1 MITKLKLNPL
11 FNTISSPI
19 KQLIAENIK
28 IALKAIRNNL
38 LRSVLTI
45 LIIAIGITALVGIL
59 TAIDSIKQS
68 INSNFTSLGAN
79 TFTIRNRELVVRIG
93 RGGRKPKKY
102 AEITYTQAMRFKEL
116 YTFRS
121 MVSVSTVAS
130 QGATVKYKSLK
141 TNPNIA
147 VFAGD
152 ENYLLCGGYE
162 LSDGRNFSVHE
173 VERSAHVVIIGQEIK
188 EKLFPKQKNII
199 NEVVNIGVGK
209 YKVVG
214 VLKEKGA
221 SMGMGGDKAIII
233 PVSNGRQ
240 YFGNENMSYVIN
252 VTSESPQ
259 EMQIAE
265 GEAIGLAR
273 KIRQVKL
280 GQADNFEI
288 VKSDSLANI
297 LIDNIKYVTIA
308 ATIIGFI
315 TLLGAAIGLMNIM
328 LVSVTERTREIGI
341 RKSLGATV
349 KNIRFQFLVEAIVI
363 CQLGGILGIVLGIA
377 TGNVTSYFVG
387 TGFIIPWFWI
397 LSGLFICLSV
407 GIIAGIYPAIKAS
420 QLDPVEA
427 LRNE

>member
-1 MITKLKLNPL
+1 MFT
-11 FNTISSPI
+11 
-19 KQLIAENIK
+19 ENIK
-28 IALKAIRNNL
+28 IALNAISSNL
-38 LRSVLTI
+38 LRSILTM

-79 TFTIRNRELVVRIG
+79 TFTIRNKELVVRIG

-102 AEITYTQAMRFKEL
+102 PEITFEQAERFKAL
-116 YTFRS
+116 FTFRS
-121 MVSVSTVAS
+121 NVSVSTVAS
-130 QGATVKYKSLK
+130 QGATLKYKSLK

-152 ENYLLCGGYE
+152 ENYLQSGGYD
-162 LSDGRNFSVHE
+162 LSQGRNFSVTE
-173 VERSAHVVIIGQEIK
+173 VERSANVVIIGQEIVK
-188 EKLFPKQKNII
+188 KIFPKQKNVI

-209 YKVVG
+209 YKIIG
-214 VLKEKGA
+214 ILEEKGA
-221 SMGMGGDKAIII
+221 SMGMGGDKVIII
-233 PVSNGRQ
+233 PITNGRQ
-240 YFGNENMSYVIN
+240 YFGNDNMSYVLN
-252 VTSESPQ
+252 VTSENPQ

-265 GEAIGLAR
+265 GEAKGLLR
-273 KIRQVKL
+273 QIRQVKL
-280 GQADNFEI
+280 GQPDNFEI

-341 RKSLGATV
+341 RKSLGATS
-349 KNIRFQFLVEAIVI
+349 KNIRFQFLVEAVVI
-363 CQLGGILGIVLGIA
+363 CQLGGLLGIVLGIA

-387 TGFIIPWFWI
+387 AGFIIPWFWI
-397 LSGLFICLSV
+397 LSGLFICLTV
-407 GIIAGIYPAIKAS
+407 GLIAGIYPAIKAS

>member
-1 MITKLKLNPL
+1 
-11 FNTISSPI
+11 
-19 KQLIAENIK
+19 
-28 IALKAIRNNL
+28 
-38 LRSVLTI
+38 
-45 LIIAIGITALVGIL
+45 
-59 TAIDSIKQS
+59 
-68 INSNFTSLGAN
+68 
-79 TFTIRNRELVVRIG
+79 
-93 RGGRKPKKY
+93 
-102 AEITYTQAMRFKEL
+102 
-116 YTFRS
+116 
-121 MVSVSTVAS
+121 
-130 QGATVKYKSLK
+130 
-141 TNPNIA
+141 
-147 VFAGD
+147 
-152 ENYLLCGGYE
+152 
-162 LSDGRNFSVHE
+162 
-173 VERSAHVVIIGQEIK
+173 
-188 EKLFPKQKNII
+188 
-199 NEVVNIGVGK
+199 
-209 YKVVG
+209 
-214 VLKEKGA
+214 
-221 SMGMGGDKAIII
+221 MGMGGDKAIII

>member
-1 MITKLKLNPL
+1 MFT
-11 FNTISSPI
+11 
-19 KQLIAENIK
+19 ENIK
-28 IALKAIRNNL
+28 IALNAIKSNL
-38 LRSVLTI
+38 LRSILTM

-79 TFTIRNRELVVRIG
+79 TFTVRNKELVVRIG

-102 AEITYTQAMRFKEL
+102 PEITYEQATRFKDL
-116 YTFRS
+116 FTFRS
-121 MVSVSTVAS
+121 VVSISTVAS

-152 ENYLLCGGYE
+152 ENYLQSGGYE
-162 LSDGRNFSVHE
+162 LSQGRNFSTTE
-173 VERSAHVVIIGQEIK
+173 VERSANVVIIGQELK
-188 EKLFPKQKNII
+188 KKLFPKQKNII
-199 NEVVNIGVGK
+199 NEIVNIGVGK
-209 YKVVG
+209 YKIVG
-214 VLKEKGA
+214 VLEEKGA
-221 SMGMGGDKAIII
+221 SMGMGGDKVIII
-233 PVSNGRQ
+233 PITNGRQ
-240 YFGNENMSYVIN
+240 YFGNDKMSYVIN

-259 EMQIAE
+259 EMEIAE
-265 GEAIGLAR
+265 GEARGLLR

-280 GQADNFEI
+280 GHDDNFEI

-328 LVSVTERTREIGI
+328 IVSVTERTREIGI
-341 RKSLGATV
+341 RKSLGATS
-349 KNIRFQFLVEAIVI
+349 KNIRFQFLVEAVVI
-363 CQLGGILGIVLGIA
+363 CQLGGLLGIVLGIA

-387 TGFIIPWFWI
+387 AGFIIPWFWI
-397 LSGLFICLSV
+397 LSGLIICLTV
-407 GIIAGIYPAIKAS
+407 GLIAGIYPAIKAS

>member
-1 MITKLKLNPL
+1 M
-11 FNTISSPI
+11 FR
-19 KQLIAENIK
+19 ENIK
-28 IALKAIRNNL
+28 IALNAISSNL
-38 LRSVLTI
+38 LRSILTM

-79 TFTIRNRELVVRIG
+79 TFTIRNKELVVRIG

-102 AEITYTQAMRFKEL
+102 AEITFEQATRFKDL

-121 MVSVSTVAS
+121 VISISTVAS

-152 ENYLLCGGYE
+152 ENYLQSGGYE
-162 LSDGRNFSVHE
+162 LNAGRNFSITE
-173 VERSAHVVIIGQEIK
+173 VERSANVVIIGQEIVK
-188 EKLFPKQKNII
+188 KIFPRQKNII
-199 NEVVNIGVGK
+199 NEIVNIGVGK

-214 VLKEKGA
+214 VLEEKGA

-233 PVSNGRQ
+233 PITNGRQ
-240 YFGNENMSYVIN
+240 YFGNDKMSYVLN
-252 VTSESPQ
+252 VTSENPQ
-259 EMQIAE
+259 QMEIAE
-265 GEAIGLAR
+265 GEAKGLLR
-273 KIRQVKL
+273 QIRQVKL
-280 GQADNFEI
+280 GQPDNFEI

-341 RKSLGATV
+341 RKSLGATS
-349 KNIRFQFLVEAIVI
+349 KNIRFQFLVEAVVI
-363 CQLGGILGIVLGIA
+363 CQLGGLFGIILGIA

-387 TGFIIPWFWI
+387 AGFIIPWFWI
-397 LSGLFICLSV
+397 ISGLIICLTV
-407 GIIAGIYPAIKAS
+407 GLIAGIYPAIKAS

>member
-1 MITKLKLNPL
+1 VFT
-11 FNTISSPI
+11 
-19 KQLIAENIK
+19 ENIK
-28 IALKAIRNNL
+28 IALNAISSNL
-38 LRSVLTI
+38 LRSILTM

-79 TFTIRNRELVVRIG
+79 TFTIRNKELVVRIG

-102 AEITYTQAMRFKEL
+102 PEITFEQAERFKAL
-116 YTFRS
+116 FTFRS
-121 MVSVSTVAS
+121 NVSVSTVAS

-152 ENYLLCGGYE
+152 ENYLQSGGYE
-162 LSDGRNFSVHE
+162 LSQGRNFSVTE
-173 VERSAHVVIIGQEIK
+173 VERSANVVIIGQEIVK
-188 EKLFPKQKNII
+188 KIFPKQKNVI

-209 YKVVG
+209 YKIIG
-214 VLKEKGA
+214 ILEEKGA
-221 SMGMGGDKAIII
+221 SMGMGGDKVIII
-233 PVSNGRQ
+233 PITNGRQ
-240 YFGNENMSYVIN
+240 YFGNDNMSYVLN
-252 VTSESPQ
+252 VTSENPQ

-265 GEAIGLAR
+265 GEARGLLR
-273 KIRQVKL
+273 QIRQVKL
-280 GQADNFEI
+280 GQPDNFEI

-297 LIDNIKYVTIA
+297 LIENIKYVTIA

-341 RKSLGATV
+341 RKSLGATS
-349 KNIRFQFLVEAIVI
+349 KNIRFQFLVEAVVI
-363 CQLGGILGIVLGIA
+363 CQLGGLLGIVLGIA

-387 TGFIIPWFWI
+387 AGFIIPWFWI
-397 LSGLFICLSV
+397 LSGLFICLTV
-407 GIIAGIYPAIKAS
+407 GLIAGIYPAIKAS

>member
-1 MITKLKLNPL
+1 VFT
-11 FNTISSPI
+11 
-19 KQLIAENIK
+19 ENIK
-28 IALKAIRNNL
+28 IALNAIKSNL
-38 LRSVLTI
+38 LRSILTM

-79 TFTIRNRELVVRIG
+79 TFTVRNKELVVRIG

-102 AEITYTQAMRFKEL
+102 PEITYEQATRFKDL
-116 YTFRS
+116 FTFRS
-121 MVSVSTVAS
+121 VVSISTVAS

-152 ENYLLCGGYE
+152 ENYLQSGGYE
-162 LSDGRNFSVHE
+162 LSQGRNFSTTE
-173 VERSAHVVIIGQEIK
+173 VERSANVVIIGQELK
-188 EKLFPKQKNII
+188 KKLFPKQKNII
-199 NEVVNIGVGK
+199 NEIVNIGVGK
-209 YKVVG
+209 YKIVG
-214 VLKEKGA
+214 VLEEKGA
-221 SMGMGGDKAIII
+221 SMGMGGDKVIII
-233 PVSNGRQ
+233 PITNGRQ
-240 YFGNENMSYVIN
+240 YFGNDKMSYVIN

-259 EMQIAE
+259 EMEIAE
-265 GEAIGLAR
+265 GEARGLLR

-280 GQADNFEI
+280 GHDDNFEI

-328 LVSVTERTREIGI
+328 IVSVTERTREIGI
-341 RKSLGATV
+341 RKSLGATS
-349 KNIRFQFLVEAIVI
+349 KNIRFQFLVEAVVI
-363 CQLGGILGIVLGIA
+363 CQLGGLLGIVLGIA

-387 TGFIIPWFWI
+387 AGFIIPWFWI
-397 LSGLFICLSV
+397 LSGLIICLTV
-407 GIIAGIYPAIKAS
+407 GLIAGIYPAIKAS

>member
-1 MITKLKLNPL
+1 VFK
-11 FNTISSPI
+11 
-19 KQLIAENIK
+19 ENIK
-28 IALKAIRNNL
+28 IALNAINSNL
-38 LRSVLTI
+38 LRSILTM

-79 TFTIRNRELVVRIG
+79 TFTIRNKELVVRIG

-102 AEITYTQAMRFKEL
+102 PEITFEQASRFKDL

-121 MVSVSTVAS
+121 VVSISTVAS

-152 ENYLLCGGYE
+152 ENYLQSGGYE
-162 LSDGRNFSVHE
+162 LSQGRNFSVNE
-173 VERSAHVVIIGQEIK
+173 VERSANMVIIGQEIVK
-188 EKLFPKQKNII
+188 KIFPKQKNVI

-209 YKVVG
+209 YKIIG
-214 VLKEKGA
+214 VLEEKGA
-221 SMGMGGDKAIII
+221 SMGMGGDKVIII
-233 PVSNGRQ
+233 PITNGRQ
-240 YFGNENMSYVIN
+240 YFGNDKMSYVLN
-252 VTSESPQ
+252 VTSENPQ
-259 EMQIAE
+259 EMEIAE
-265 GEAIGLAR
+265 GEAKGLLR
-273 KIRQVKL
+273 QIRHVKL
-280 GQADNFEI
+280 GQPDNFEI

-297 LIDNIKYVTIA
+297 LIDNIKYVTMA

-341 RKSLGATV
+341 RKSLGATS
-349 KNIRFQFLVEAIVI
+349 KNIRFQFLVEAVVI
-363 CQLGGILGIVLGIA
+363 CQLGGLFGIILGIA

-387 TGFIIPWFWI
+387 AGFIIPWFWI
-397 LSGLFICLSV
+397 LSGLIICLTV
-407 GIIAGIYPAIKAS
+407 GLIAGIYPAMKAS

>member
-1 MITKLKLNPL
+1 V
-11 FNTISSPI
+11 FR
-19 KQLIAENIK
+19 ENIK
-28 IALKAIRNNL
+28 IALNAISSNL
-38 LRSVLTI
+38 LRSILTM

-79 TFTIRNRELVVRIG
+79 TFTIRNKELVVRIG

-102 AEITYTQAMRFKEL
+102 AEITFEQASRFKDL

-121 MVSVSTVAS
+121 VVSISTVAS

-152 ENYLLCGGYE
+152 ENYLQSGGYE
-162 LSDGRNFSVHE
+162 LSQGRNFSVTE
-173 VERSAHVVIIGQEIK
+173 VDRSANVVIIGQEIVK
-188 EKLFPKQKNII
+188 KIFPKQKNVIG
-199 NEVVNIGVGK
+199 EVVNIGVGK
-209 YKVVG
+209 YKILG
-214 VLKEKGA
+214 VLEEKGA
-221 SMGMGGDKAIII
+221 SMGMGGDKVIII
-233 PVSNGRQ
+233 PITNGRQ
-240 YFGNENMSYVIN
+240 YFGNDKMSYVLN
-252 VTSESPQ
+252 VTSENPQ
-259 EMQIAE
+259 EMEIAE
-265 GEAIGLAR
+265 GEAKGLLR
-273 KIRQVKL
+273 QIRHVKL
-280 GQADNFEI
+280 GQSDNFEI

-297 LIDNIKYVTIA
+297 LIGNIKYVTMA

-341 RKSLGATV
+341 RKSLGATS
-349 KNIRFQFLVEAIVI
+349 KNIRFQFLVEAVVI
-363 CQLGGILGIVLGIA
+363 CQLGGLFGIILGIA
-377 TGNVTSYFVG
+377 TGNITSYFVG
-387 TGFIIPWFWI
+387 AGFIIPWFWI
-397 LSGLFICLSV
+397 LSGLIICLTV
-407 GIIAGIYPAIKAS
+407 GLIAGIYPAIKAS

>member
-1 MITKLKLNPL
+1 V
-11 FNTISSPI
+11 FR
-19 KQLIAENIK
+19 ENIK
-28 IALKAIRNNL
+28 IALNAINSNL
-38 LRSVLTI
+38 LRSILTI
-45 LIIAIGITALVGIL
+45 LIISIGITALVGIL

-79 TFTIRNRELVVRIG
+79 TFTIRNKELLVRIG

-102 AEITYTQAMRFKEL
+102 PEITFEQAVRFKDL

-121 MVSVSTVAS
+121 TVSISTVAS
-130 QGATVKYKSLK
+130 RGATVKYKSLK

-152 ENYLLCGGYE
+152 ENYLQSGGYE
-162 LSDGRNFSVHE
+162 LRQGRNFSVTE
-173 VERSAHVVIIGQEIK
+173 VDRSANVVIIGQEIVK
-188 EKLFPKQKNII
+188 KIFPKQKNVI

-209 YKVVG
+209 YKIVG
-214 VLKEKGA
+214 ILEEKGA
-221 SMGMGGDKAIII
+221 SMGMGGDKVIII
-233 PVSNGRQ
+233 PITNGRQ
-240 YFGNENMSYVIN
+240 YFGNDQMSYVLN
-252 VTSESPQ
+252 VTSENPQ
-259 EMQIAE
+259 EMEIAE
-265 GEAIGLAR
+265 GEAKGLLR
-273 KIRQVKL
+273 QIRHVKL
-280 GQADNFEI
+280 GQSDNFEI

-297 LIDNIKYVTIA
+297 LIGNIKYVTMA

-341 RKSLGATV
+341 RKSLGATS
-349 KNIRFQFLVEAIVI
+349 KNIRFQFLVEAVVI
-363 CQLGGILGIVLGIA
+363 CQLGGILGIILGIA

-387 TGFIIPWFWI
+387 AGFIIPWFWI
-397 LSGLFICLSV
+397 LSGLIICLTV
-407 GIIAGIYPAIKAS
+407 GLIAGIYPAIKAS

>member
-1 MITKLKLNPL
+1 M
-11 FNTISSPI
+11 
-19 KQLIAENIK
+19 
-28 IALKAIRNNL
+28 
-38 LRSVLTI
+38 

-79 TFTIRNRELVVRIG
+79 TFTIRNKELLVRIG

-102 AEITYTQAMRFKEL
+102 AEITFEQAQRFKNL

-121 MVSVSTVAS
+121 VVSVSTVAS

-152 ENYLLCGGYE
+152 ENYLQSGGYE
-162 LSDGRNFSVHE
+162 LAQGRNFSVSE
-173 VERSAHVVIIGQEIK
+173 VERSANVVIIGQEIVK
-188 EKLFPKQKNII
+188 KIFPRQKNVI
-199 NEVVNIGVGK
+199 NEIVNIGVGK
-209 YKVVG
+209 YKVIG
-214 VLKEKGA
+214 VLEEKGA
-221 SMGMGGDKAIII
+221 SMGMGGDKVIII
-233 PVSNGRQ
+233 PITNGRQ
-240 YFGNENMSYVIN
+240 YFGNDKMSYVLN
-252 VTSESPQ
+252 VTSNNPQ
-259 EMQIAE
+259 EMEIAE
-265 GEAIGLAR
+265 GEARGLLR
-273 KIRQVKL
+273 QIRHVRL
-280 GQADNFEI
+280 GQTDNFEI

-297 LIDNIKYVTIA
+297 LIDNISYVTIA

-341 RKSLGATV
+341 RKSLGATS

-363 CQLGGILGIVLGIA
+363 CQLGGLLGIILGIA

-387 TGFIIPWFWI
+387 AGFIIPWFWI
-397 LSGLFICLSV
+397 LSGLIICLTV
-407 GIIAGIYPAIKAS
+407 GLIAGIYPAIKAS

>member
-1 MITKLKLNPL
+1 M
-11 FNTISSPI
+11 FR
-19 KQLIAENIK
+19 ENIK
-28 IALKAIRNNL
+28 IALNAINSNL
-38 LRSVLTI
+38 LRSILTM

-79 TFTIRNRELVVRIG
+79 TFTIRNKELVVRIG

-102 AEITYTQAMRFKEL
+102 PKITFEQAVRFKDL

-121 MVSVSTVAS
+121 IVSISTVAS

-152 ENYLLCGGYE
+152 ENYLQSGGYE
-162 LSDGRNFSVHE
+162 LSQGRNFSVTE
-173 VERSAHVVIIGQEIK
+173 VDRSANVVIIGQEIVK
-188 EKLFPKQKNII
+188 KIFPKQKNVIG
-199 NEVVNIGVGK
+199 EVVNIGVGK
-209 YKVVG
+209 YKIVG
-214 VLKEKGA
+214 ILEEKGA
-221 SMGMGGDKAIII
+221 SMGMGGDKVIII
-233 PVSNGRQ
+233 PITNGRQ
-240 YFGNENMSYVIN
+240 YFGNDKMSYVLN
-252 VTSESPQ
+252 VTSDNPQ
-259 EMQIAE
+259 EMEIAE
-265 GEAIGLAR
+265 GEAKGLLR
-273 KIRQVKL
+273 QIRQVKL
-280 GQADNFEI
+280 GQPDNFEI

-297 LIDNIKYVTIA
+297 LIGNIQYVTMA

-341 RKSLGATV
+341 RKSLGATS
-349 KNIRFQFLVEAIVI
+349 KNIRFQFLVEAVVI
-363 CQLGGILGIVLGIA
+363 CQLGGLLGIILGIA

-387 TGFIIPWFWI
+387 AGFIIPWFWI
-397 LSGLFICLSV
+397 IGGLIICLTV
-407 GIIAGIYPAIKAS
+407 GLIAGIYPAIKAS

>member
-1 MITKLKLNPL
+1 MFT
-11 FNTISSPI
+11 
-19 KQLIAENIK
+19 ENIK
-28 IALKAIRNNL
+28 IALNAIKSNL
-38 LRSVLTI
+38 LRSVLTM

-68 INSNFTSLGAN
+68 INANFTSLGAN
-79 TFTIRNRELVVRIG
+79 TFTVRNKELVVRIG

-102 AEITYTQAMRFKEL
+102 PEITFEQATRFKDL
-116 YTFRS
+116 FTFRS
-121 MVSVSTVAS
+121 VVSISTVAS

-152 ENYLLCGGYE
+152 ENYLQSGGYE
-162 LSDGRNFSVHE
+162 LSQGRNFSATE
-173 VERSAHVVIIGQEIK
+173 VDRSANVVIIGQELK
-188 EKLFPKQKNII
+188 KKLFPKQKNII

-214 VLKEKGA
+214 VLEEKGA
-221 SMGMGGDKAIII
+221 SMGMGGDKVIII
-233 PVSNGRQ
+233 PITNGRQ
-240 YFGNENMSYVIN
+240 YFGNDKMSYVIN

-259 EMQIAE
+259 EMEIAE
-265 GEAIGLAR
+265 GEARGLLR

-280 GQADNFEI
+280 GHTDNFEI

-341 RKSLGATV
+341 RKSLGATST
-349 KNIRFQFLVEAIVI
+349 NIRFQFLVEAVVI
-363 CQLGGILGIVLGIA
+363 CQLGGLLGIILGIA
-377 TGNVTSYFVG
+377 TGNVTSFFVG
-387 TGFIIPWFWI
+387 AGFIIPWFWI
-397 LSGLFICLSV
+397 LSGLIICLSV
-407 GIIAGIYPAIKAS
+407 GLIAGIYPAIKAS

>member
-1 MITKLKLNPL
+1 MFT
-11 FNTISSPI
+11 
-19 KQLIAENIK
+19 ENIK
-28 IALKAIRNNL
+28 IALNAISSNL
-38 LRSVLTI
+38 LRSILTM

-79 TFTIRNRELVVRIG
+79 TFTIRNKELVVRIG

-102 AEITYTQAMRFKEL
+102 PEITFEQAERFKAL
-116 YTFRS
+116 FTFRS
-121 MVSVSTVAS
+121 NVSVSTVAS
-130 QGATVKYKSLK
+130 QGATLKYKSLK

-152 ENYLLCGGYE
+152 ENYLQSGGYE
-162 LSDGRNFSVHE
+162 LSQGRNFSVTE
-173 VERSAHVVIIGQEIK
+173 VERSANVVIIGQEIVK
-188 EKLFPKQKNII
+188 KIFPKQKNVI
-199 NEVVNIGVGK
+199 NEVVNIGVDK
-209 YKVVG
+209 YKIIG
-214 VLKEKGA
+214 ILEEKGA
-221 SMGMGGDKAIII
+221 SMGMGGDKVIII
-233 PVSNGRQ
+233 PITNGRQ
-240 YFGNENMSYVIN
+240 YFGNDNMSYVLN
-252 VTSESPQ
+252 VTSENPQ

-265 GEAIGLAR
+265 GEAKGLLR
-273 KIRQVKL
+273 QIRQVKL
-280 GQADNFEI
+280 GQPDNFEI

-341 RKSLGATV
+341 RKSLGATS
-349 KNIRFQFLVEAIVI
+349 KNIRFQFLVEAVVI
-363 CQLGGILGIVLGIA
+363 CQLGGLLGIVLGIA

-387 TGFIIPWFWI
+387 AGFIIPWFWI
-397 LSGLFICLSV
+397 LSGLFICLTV
-407 GIIAGIYPAIKAS
+407 GLIAGIYPAIKAS

>member
-1 MITKLKLNPL
+1 MFT
-11 FNTISSPI
+11 
-19 KQLIAENIK
+19 ENIK
-28 IALKAIRNNL
+28 IALNAINSNL
-38 LRSVLTI
+38 LRSILTM

-79 TFTIRNRELVVRIG
+79 TFTVRNKELVVRIG

-102 AEITYTQAMRFKEL
+102 PEITYEQAMRFKDL
-116 YTFRS
+116 FTFRS
-121 MVSVSTVAS
+121 VVSISTVAS

-152 ENYLLCGGYE
+152 ENYLQSGGYE
-162 LSDGRNFSVHE
+162 LSQGRNFSATE
-173 VERSAHVVIIGQEIK
+173 VERSANVVIIGQELK
-188 EKLFPKQKNII
+188 KKLFPKQKNII
-199 NEVVNIGVGK
+199 NEIVNIGVGK
-209 YKVVG
+209 YKIVG
-214 VLKEKGA
+214 VLEEKGA
-221 SMGMGGDKAIII
+221 SMGMGGDKVIII
-233 PVSNGRQ
+233 PITNGRQ
-240 YFGNENMSYVIN
+240 YFGNDKMSYVIN

-259 EMQIAE
+259 EMEIAE
-265 GEAIGLAR
+265 GEARGLLR

-280 GQADNFEI
+280 GHDDNFEI

-341 RKSLGATV
+341 RKSLGATS
-349 KNIRFQFLVEAIVI
+349 KNIRFQFLVEAVVI
-363 CQLGGILGIVLGIA
+363 CQLGGLLGIVLGIA
-377 TGNVTSYFVG
+377 TGNITSYFVG
-387 TGFIIPWFWI
+387 AGFIIPWFWI
-397 LSGLFICLSV
+397 LSGLIICLTV
-407 GIIAGIYPAIKAS
+407 GLIAGIYPAIKAS

>member
-1 MITKLKLNPL
+1 MFT
-11 FNTISSPI
+11 
-19 KQLIAENIK
+19 ENIK
-28 IALKAIRNNL
+28 IALNAIKSNL
-38 LRSVLTI
+38 LRSVLTM

-68 INSNFTSLGAN
+68 INANFTSLGAN
-79 TFTIRNRELVVRIG
+79 TFTVRNKELVVRIG

-102 AEITYTQAMRFKEL
+102 PEITFEQATRFKDL
-116 YTFRS
+116 FTFTS
-121 MVSVSTVAS
+121 VVSISTVAS

-152 ENYLLCGGYE
+152 ENYLQSGGYE
-162 LSDGRNFSVHE
+162 LSQGRNFSATE
-173 VERSAHVVIIGQEIK
+173 VDRSANVVIIGQELK
-188 EKLFPKQKNII
+188 KKLFPKQKNII

-214 VLKEKGA
+214 VLEEKGA
-221 SMGMGGDKAIII
+221 SMGMGGDKVIII
-233 PVSNGRQ
+233 PITNGRQ
-240 YFGNENMSYVIN
+240 YFGNDKMSYVIN

-259 EMQIAE
+259 EMEIAE
-265 GEAIGLAR
+265 GEARGLLR

-280 GQADNFEI
+280 GHTDNFEI

-341 RKSLGATV
+341 RKSLGATST
-349 KNIRFQFLVEAIVI
+349 NIRFQFLVEAVVI
-363 CQLGGILGIVLGIA
+363 CQLGGLLGIILGIA
-377 TGNVTSYFVG
+377 TGNVTSFFVG
-387 TGFIIPWFWI
+387 AGFIIPWFWI
-397 LSGLFICLSV
+397 LSGLIICLSV
-407 GIIAGIYPAIKAS
+407 GLIAGIYPAIKAS

>member
-1 MITKLKLNPL
+1 M
-11 FNTISSPI
+11 
-19 KQLIAENIK
+19 
-28 IALKAIRNNL
+28 
-38 LRSVLTI
+38 

-79 TFTIRNRELVVRIG
+79 TFTIRNKELVVRIG

-102 AEITYTQAMRFKEL
+102 AEITFEQASRFKDL

-121 MVSVSTVAS
+121 VVSISTVAS

-152 ENYLLCGGYE
+152 ENYLQSGGYE
-162 LSDGRNFSVHE
+162 LSQGRNFSVTE
-173 VERSAHVVIIGQEIK
+173 VDRSANVVIIGQEIVK
-188 EKLFPKQKNII
+188 KIFPKQKNVIG
-199 NEVVNIGVGK
+199 EVVNIGVGK
-209 YKVVG
+209 YKILG
-214 VLKEKGA
+214 VLEEKGA
-221 SMGMGGDKAIII
+221 SMGMGGDKVIII
-233 PVSNGRQ
+233 PITNGRQ
-240 YFGNENMSYVIN
+240 YFGNDKMSYVLN
-252 VTSESPQ
+252 VTSENPQ
-259 EMQIAE
+259 EMEIAE
-265 GEAIGLAR
+265 GEAKGLLR
-273 KIRQVKL
+273 QIRHVKL
-280 GQADNFEI
+280 GQPDNFEI

-297 LIDNIKYVTIA
+297 LIGNIEYVTMA

-341 RKSLGATV
+341 RKSLGATS
-349 KNIRFQFLVEAIVI
+349 KNIRFQFLVEII
-363 CQLGGILGIVLGIA
+363 LGIA
-377 TGNVTSYFVG
+377 TGNITSYFVG
-387 TGFIIPWFWI
+387 AGFIIPWFWI
-397 LSGLFICLSV
+397 LSGLIICLTV
-407 GIIAGIYPAIKAS
+407 GLIAGIYPAIKAS

>member
-1 MITKLKLNPL
+1 M
-11 FNTISSPI
+11 
-19 KQLIAENIK
+19 
-28 IALKAIRNNL
+28 
-38 LRSVLTI
+38 

-79 TFTIRNRELVVRIG
+79 TFTIRNKELLVRIG

-102 AEITYTQAMRFKEL
+102 PEITFEQAGRFKNL
-116 YTFRS
+116 YSFRS
-121 MVSVSTVAS
+121 VVSVSTVAS
-130 QGATVKYKSLK
+130 QGATVKFKSLK

-152 ENYLLCGGYE
+152 ENYLQSGGYE
-162 LSDGRNFSVHE
+162 LSSGRNFSANE
-173 VERSAHVVIIGQEIK
+173 VDRSANVVIIGQEIVK
-188 EKLFPKQKNII
+188 KIFPRQKNII

-209 YKVVG
+209 YKVIG

-221 SMGMGGDKAIII
+221 SMGMGGDKVIII
-233 PVSNGRQ
+233 PITNGRQ
-240 YFGNENMSYVIN
+240 YFGNDKMSYVLN
-252 VTSESPQ
+252 VTSDSPQ
-259 EMQIAE
+259 EMEIAE
-265 GEAIGLAR
+265 GEAKGLLR
-273 KIRQVKL
+273 QIRRVKL
-280 GQADNFEI
+280 GQPDNFEI

-297 LIDNIKYVTIA
+297 LIDNIKYVTVA

-341 RKSLGATV
+341 RKSLGATS
-349 KNIRFQFLVEAIVI
+349 KNIRFQFLVEAVVI
-363 CQLGGILGIVLGIA
+363 CQLGGLFGIILGIA

-387 TGFIIPWFWI
+387 AGFIIPWFWI
-397 LSGLFICLSV
+397 ISGLIICLTV
-407 GIIAGIYPAIKAS
+407 GLIAGIYPAIKAS

>member
-1 MITKLKLNPL
+1 MFT
-11 FNTISSPI
+11 
-19 KQLIAENIK
+19 ENIK
-28 IALKAIRNNL
+28 IALNAIKSNL
-38 LRSVLTI
+38 LRSILTM

-79 TFTIRNRELVVRIG
+79 TFTVRNKELVVRIG

-102 AEITYTQAMRFKEL
+102 PEITYEQATRFKDL
-116 YTFRS
+116 FTFRS
-121 MVSVSTVAS
+121 VVSISTVAS

-152 ENYLLCGGYE
+152 ENYLQSGGYE
-162 LSDGRNFSVHE
+162 LSQGRNFSTTE
-173 VERSAHVVIIGQEIK
+173 VERSANVVIIGQELK
-188 EKLFPKQKNII
+188 KKLFPKQKNII
-199 NEVVNIGVGK
+199 NEIVNIGIGK
-209 YKVVG
+209 YKIVG
-214 VLKEKGA
+214 VLQEKGA
-221 SMGMGGDKAIII
+221 SMGMGGDKVIII
-233 PVSNGRQ
+233 PITNGRQ
-240 YFGNENMSYVIN
+240 YFGNDKMSYVIN

-259 EMQIAE
+259 EMEIAE
-265 GEAIGLAR
+265 GEARGLLR

-280 GQADNFEI
+280 GHDDNFEI

-341 RKSLGATV
+341 RKSLGATS
-349 KNIRFQFLVEAIVI
+349 KNIRFQFLVEAVVI
-363 CQLGGILGIVLGIA
+363 CQLGGLLGIVLGIA

-387 TGFIIPWFWI
+387 AGFIIPWFWI
-397 LSGLFICLSV
+397 LSGLIICLTV
-407 GIIAGIYPAIKAS
+407 GLIAGIYPAIKAS

>member
-1 MITKLKLNPL
+1 VFT
-11 FNTISSPI
+11 
-19 KQLIAENIK
+19 ENIK
-28 IALKAIRNNL
+28 IALNAINSNL
-38 LRSVLTI
+38 LRSVLTM
-45 LIIAIGITALVGIL
+45 LIIAVGITALVGIL
-59 TAIDSIKQS
+59 TAIDAIKQS
-68 INSNFTSLGAN
+68 INANFTSLGAN
-79 TFTIRNRELVVRIG
+79 TFTVRNKELVVRIG

-102 AEITYTQAMRFKEL
+102 PEITFDQASRFKSL
-116 YTFRS
+116 FTFRS
-121 MVSVSTVAS
+121 TVSISTVAS

-152 ENYLLCGGYE
+152 ENYLLSGGYE
-162 LSDGRNFSVHE
+162 LSKGRNFSPTE
-173 VERSAHVVIIGQEIK
+173 VERSANVVIIGQELK
-188 EKLFPKQKNII
+188 KKLFPKQKNIV

-209 YKVVG
+209 YKIIG
-214 VLKEKGA
+214 VLEEKGA
-221 SMGMGGDKAIII
+221 SMGMGGDKVIII
-233 PVSNGRQ
+233 PITNGRQ
-240 YFGNENMSYVIN
+240 YFGNDKMSYVIN
-252 VTSESPQ
+252 VTSNSPQ
-259 EMQIAE
+259 EMEIAE
-265 GEAIGLAR
+265 GEARGLLR

-280 GQADNFEI
+280 GHTDNFEI

-341 RKSLGATV
+341 RKSLGATS
-349 KNIRFQFLVEAIVI
+349 KNIRFQFLVEAVVI
-363 CQLGGILGIVLGIA
+363 CQLGGLFGILLGIG

-387 TGFIIPWFWI
+387 AGFIIPWFWI
-397 LSGLFICLSV
+397 LSGLIICLIV
-407 GIIAGIYPAIKAS
+407 GLIAGIYPAIKAS

>member
-1 MITKLKLNPL
+1 VFT
-11 FNTISSPI
+11 
-19 KQLIAENIK
+19 ENIK
-28 IALKAIRNNL
+28 IALNAISSNL
-38 LRSVLTI
+38 LRSILTM

-79 TFTIRNRELVVRIG
+79 TFTIRNKELVVRIG

-102 AEITYTQAMRFKEL
+102 PEITFEQAERFKAL
-116 YTFRS
+116 FTFRS
-121 MVSVSTVAS
+121 NVSVSTVAS
-130 QGATVKYKSLK
+130 QGATLKYKSLK

-152 ENYLLCGGYE
+152 ENYLQSGGYE
-162 LSDGRNFSVHE
+162 LSQGRNFSVTE
-173 VERSAHVVIIGQEIK
+173 VERSANVVIIGQEIVK
-188 EKLFPKQKNII
+188 KIFPKQKNVI

-209 YKVVG
+209 YKIIG
-214 VLKEKGA
+214 ILEEKGA
-221 SMGMGGDKAIII
+221 SMGMGGDKVIII
-233 PVSNGRQ
+233 PITNGRQ
-240 YFGNENMSYVIN
+240 YFGNDNMSYVLN
-252 VTSESPQ
+252 VTSENPQ

-265 GEAIGLAR
+265 GEAKGLLR
-273 KIRQVKL
+273 QIRQVKL
-280 GQADNFEI
+280 GQPDNFEI

-341 RKSLGATV
+341 RKSLGATS
-349 KNIRFQFLVEAIVI
+349 KNIRFQFLVEAVVI
-363 CQLGGILGIVLGIA
+363 CQLGGLLGIVLGIA

-387 TGFIIPWFWI
+387 AGFIIPWFWI
-397 LSGLFICLSV
+397 LSGLFICLTV
-407 GIIAGIYPAIKAS
+407 GLIAGIYPAIKAS

>member
-1 MITKLKLNPL
+1 L
-11 FNTISSPI
+11 FR
-19 KQLIAENIK
+19 ENIK
-28 IALKAIRNNL
+28 IALNAISSNL
-38 LRSVLTI
+38 LRSILTM

-79 TFTIRNRELVVRIG
+79 TFTIRNKELVVRIG

-102 AEITYTQAMRFKEL
+102 AEITFEQATRFKDL

-121 MVSVSTVAS
+121 VISISTVAS

-152 ENYLLCGGYE
+152 ENYLQSGGYE
-162 LSDGRNFSVHE
+162 LNAGRNFSITE
-173 VERSAHVVIIGQEIK
+173 VERSANVVIIGQEIVK
-188 EKLFPKQKNII
+188 KIFPRQKNII
-199 NEVVNIGVGK
+199 NEIVNIGVGK

-214 VLKEKGA
+214 VLEEKGA

-233 PVSNGRQ
+233 PITNGRQ
-240 YFGNENMSYVIN
+240 YFGNDKMSYVLN
-252 VTSESPQ
+252 VTSENPQ
-259 EMQIAE
+259 QMEIAE
-265 GEAIGLAR
+265 GEAKGLLR
-273 KIRQVKL
+273 QIRQVKL
-280 GQADNFEI
+280 GQPDNFEI

-341 RKSLGATV
+341 RKSLGATS
-349 KNIRFQFLVEAIVI
+349 KNIRFQFLVEAVVI
-363 CQLGGILGIVLGIA
+363 CQLGGLFGIILGIA

-387 TGFIIPWFWI
+387 AGFIIPWFWI
-397 LSGLFICLSV
+397 ISGLIICLTV
-407 GIIAGIYPAIKAS
+407 GLIAGIYPAIKAS

>member
-1 MITKLKLNPL
+1 MFT
-11 FNTISSPI
+11 
-19 KQLIAENIK
+19 ENIK
-28 IALKAIRNNL
+28 IALNAISSNL
-38 LRSVLTI
+38 LRSILTM

-79 TFTIRNRELVVRIG
+79 TFTIRNKELVVRIG

-102 AEITYTQAMRFKEL
+102 PEITFEQAERFKAL
-116 YTFRS
+116 FTFRS
-121 MVSVSTVAS
+121 NVSVSTVAS
-130 QGATVKYKSLK
+130 QGATLKYKSLK

-152 ENYLLCGGYE
+152 ENYLQSGGYE
-162 LSDGRNFSVHE
+162 LSQGRNFSVTE
-173 VERSAHVVIIGQEIK
+173 VERSANVVIIGQEIVK
-188 EKLFPKQKNII
+188 KIFPKQKNVI

-209 YKVVG
+209 YKIIG
-214 VLKEKGA
+214 ILEEKGA
-221 SMGMGGDKAIII
+221 SMGMGGDKVIII
-233 PVSNGRQ
+233 PITNGRQ
-240 YFGNENMSYVIN
+240 YFGNDNMSYVLN
-252 VTSESPQ
+252 VTSENPQ

-265 GEAIGLAR
+265 GEAKGLLR
-273 KIRQVKL
+273 QIRQVKL
-280 GQADNFEI
+280 GQPDNFEI

-341 RKSLGATV
+341 RKSLGATS
-349 KNIRFQFLVEAIVI
+349 KNIRFQFLVEAVVI
-363 CQLGGILGIVLGIA
+363 CQLGGLLGIVLGIA

-387 TGFIIPWFWI
+387 AGFIIPWFWI
-397 LSGLFICLSV
+397 LSGLFICLTV
-407 GIIAGIYPAIKAS
+407 GLIAGIYPAIKAS

>member
-1 MITKLKLNPL
+1 M
-11 FNTISSPI
+11 
-19 KQLIAENIK
+19 
-28 IALKAIRNNL
+28 
-38 LRSVLTI
+38 

-79 TFTIRNRELVVRIG
+79 TFTIRNKELVVRIG

-102 AEITYTQAMRFKEL
+102 AEITFEQATRFKDL

-121 MVSVSTVAS
+121 VISISTVAS

-152 ENYLLCGGYE
+152 ENYLQSGGYE
-162 LSDGRNFSVHE
+162 LNAGRNFSITE
-173 VERSAHVVIIGQEIK
+173 VERSANVVIIGQEIVK
-188 EKLFPKQKNII
+188 KIFPRQKNII
-199 NEVVNIGVGK
+199 NEIVNIGVGK

-214 VLKEKGA
+214 VLEEKGA

-233 PVSNGRQ
+233 PITNGRQ
-240 YFGNENMSYVIN
+240 YFGNDKMSYVLN
-252 VTSESPQ
+252 VTSENPQ
-259 EMQIAE
+259 QMEIAE
-265 GEAIGLAR
+265 GEAKGLLR
-273 KIRQVKL
+273 QIRQVKL
-280 GQADNFEI
+280 GQPDNFEI

-341 RKSLGATV
+341 RKSLGATS
-349 KNIRFQFLVEAIVI
+349 KNIRFQFLVEAVVI
-363 CQLGGILGIVLGIA
+363 CQLGGLFGIILGIA

-387 TGFIIPWFWI
+387 AGFIIPWFWI
-397 LSGLFICLSV
+397 ISGLIICLTV
-407 GIIAGIYPAIKAS
+407 GLIAGIYPAIKAS

>member
-1 MITKLKLNPL
+1 M
-11 FNTISSPI
+11 
-19 KQLIAENIK
+19 
-28 IALKAIRNNL
+28 
-38 LRSVLTI
+38 

-79 TFTIRNRELVVRIG
+79 TFTIRNKELVVRIG
-93 RGGRKPKKY
+93 RSGRKPKKY
-102 AEITYTQAMRFKEL
+102 PEITFEQAERFKAL
-116 YTFRS
+116 FTFRS
-121 MVSVSTVAS
+121 NVSVSTVAS
-130 QGATVKYKSLK
+130 QGATLKYKSLK

-152 ENYLLCGGYE
+152 ENYLQSGGYE
-162 LSDGRNFSVHE
+162 LSQGRNFSVTE
-173 VERSAHVVIIGQEIK
+173 VERSANVVIIGQEIVK
-188 EKLFPKQKNII
+188 KIFPKQKNVI

-209 YKVVG
+209 YKIIG
-214 VLKEKGA
+214 ILEEKGA
-221 SMGMGGDKAIII
+221 SMGMGGDKVIII
-233 PVSNGRQ
+233 PITNGRQ
-240 YFGNENMSYVIN
+240 YFGNDNMSYVLN
-252 VTSESPQ
+252 VTSENPQ

-265 GEAIGLAR
+265 GEAKGLLR
-273 KIRQVKL
+273 QIRQVKL
-280 GQADNFEI
+280 GQPDNFEI

-341 RKSLGATV
+341 RKSLGATS
-349 KNIRFQFLVEAIVI
+349 KNIRFQFLVEAVVI
-363 CQLGGILGIVLGIA
+363 CQLGGLLGIVLGIA

-387 TGFIIPWFWI
+387 AGFIIPWFWI
-397 LSGLFICLSV
+397 LSGLFICLTV
-407 GIIAGIYPAIKAS
+407 GLIAGIYPAIKAS